1 MARARVVTPPPQ
13 DYIPEPL
20 VTIPVVVD
28 SEAIIEQQL
37 LEESIREEGSYTEEL
52 IVEPTPVEIEQDRI
66 AQEKYEQL
74 QQEKLA
80 GQQRAKETEELLA
93 EAKRIIEN
101 PPVVTET
108 VIETVQV
115 TDTKLIEELR
125 ILKKENQKL
134 QKQKAQVIE
143 TVQVADPGL
152 VEELELLRKEKETLQ
167 REKEAAE
174 KAREDQIVKMR
185 QQATAQKGSQLN
197 MVQARKPSLVSRIKD
212 FFKRRRIQ
220 LATIPR
226 ANFEQAIINQASVAV
241 PKMLDEIEKMHESLT
256 ILEELLAKHKERQK
270 IKD

>member
-20 VTIPVVVD
+20 VTTPVVVE

-37 LEESIREEGSYTEEL
+37 LEESIWEEGSYTEEL

-101 PPVVTET
+101 PPVVIET

-125 ILKKENQKL
+125 ILK
-134 QKQKAQVIE
+134 
-143 TVQVADPGL
+143 
-152 VEELELLRKEKETLQ
+152 KEKETLQ

-226 ANFEQAIINQASVAV
+226 ANYEQAIINQASVAV

-270 IKD
+270 IK

>member
-1 MARARVVTPPPQ
+1 M
-13 DYIPEPL
+13 
-20 VTIPVVVD
+20 
-28 SEAIIEQQL
+28 
-37 LEESIREEGSYTEEL
+37 
-52 IVEPTPVEIEQDRI
+52 
-66 AQEKYEQL
+66 
-74 QQEKLA
+74 
-80 GQQRAKETEELLA
+80 
-93 EAKRIIEN
+93 
-101 PPVVTET
+101 
-108 VIETVQV
+108 
-115 TDTKLIEELR
+115 
-125 ILKKENQKL
+125 
-134 QKQKAQVIE
+134 
-143 TVQVADPGL
+143 QVADPGL

-226 ANFEQAIINQASVAV
+226 ANYEQAIINQASVAV